1 MISEISG
8 VIGPIFGNVIPRP
21 SACGGLRPASGTP
34 AVAVPVRLRSMG
46 AAAMTGGFTVVDV
59 DVAVA
64 LVRPPAVE
72 VSAAADVAEGGV
84 GTGVDACVDAGVVAP
99 AADAR
104 AVADALV
111 CCRSSCEFC
120 CCSAL
125 IFCSSELIR
134 CSYKTRIAWILS

>member
-64 LVRPPAVE
+64 LASPPAVE
-72 VSAAADVAEGGV
+72 VTAAADLAEGGD
-84 GTGVDACVDAGVVAP
+84 DACVGAGVVAP

-134 CSYKTRIAWILS
+134 SSYKTRIAWILS